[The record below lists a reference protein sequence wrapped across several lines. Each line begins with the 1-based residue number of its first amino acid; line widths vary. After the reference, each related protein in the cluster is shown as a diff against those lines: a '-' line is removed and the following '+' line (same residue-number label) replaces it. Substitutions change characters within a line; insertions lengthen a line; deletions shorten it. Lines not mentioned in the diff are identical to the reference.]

1 MPKFWDDF
9 SRWLDDASKVL
20 SKEAGDLTMKGKLKL
35 EIFELKRQLQ
45 ELFKELG
52 QIFYG
57 FFPLKG
63 NEDFKGDQKIKHIV
77 QKIKRIKNEIKNKET
92 EYKKIGQK
100 INK

>member
-9 SRWLDDASKVL
+9 SRWLDDASNIL

-52 QIFYG
+52 QTFYG

-63 NEDFKGDQKIKHIV
+63 DEDFKGDQKIKHIV
-77 QKIKRIKNEIKNKET
+77 QKIKRIKNEITKKESA
-92 EYKKIGQK
+92 YKKIGK
-100 INK
+100 KNK